1 MIWVLLPWIMKRYL
15 ESDFVLMIYTDA
27 SSLRQT
33 GNEKDLTMQAGKQR
47 AVLPLIRKFNEHSTR
62 LLDTALSVQH
72 SFVVLNPSTHVI

>member
-15 ESDFVLMIYTDA
+15 ESDLVLMIYTDA

>member
-1 MIWVLLPWIMKRYL
+1 MKRYL
-15 ESDFVLMIYTDA
+15 ESDLVLMIYTDA